1 MMQSIRFLVRSRRN
15 EKGFMS
21 ITFAVM
27 LVALIGF
34 AGLAVDAGYMQWN
47 KRRVQ
52 MAADAAA
59 MGALREMQRQA
70 TTMSFAD
77 MYLLLAV
84 VTAASL
90 LLVPLIARPKGA
102 ADIAA
107 H

>member
-1 MMQSIRFLVRSRRN
+1 MKMESIRSLVRSCRN

-27 LVALIGF
+27 LVALVGF

-59 MGALREMQRQA
+59 MGALREILGGQG
-70 TTMSFAD
+70 
-77 MYLLLAV
+77 AV
-84 VTAASL
+84 
-90 LLVPLIARPKGA
+90 
-102 ADIAA
+102 
-107 H
+107 